1 MSSHWIMMK
10 KLLLIMVWIPM
21 ISFSQQK
28 EILRY
33 FISKDS
39 LVGVKNQKGK
49 IIIPAEF
56 KDYTG
61 IKDGESVPEGIGN
74 ETILFAGGKRNDRF
88 EKNTFGYVYDRK
100 GNFLYKPYLFDN
112 GADYFSEGLRRFV
125 KNGKIG
131 FADRSGKTVIQ
142 PRHDFASSFN
152 YGYAVFC
159 NGCDWEKTDDEHPAI
174 VGGIWGVMNIKGE
187 TVQPLTQ
194 HSGKDIDIDGK
205 YYPYSFQYSEKEK
218 NILQFFEKYN
228 TVISAIH
235 YVNVYNEMSEEEK
248 KLLFEIV
255 ERPQENFPYYQIN
268 TYDNNKRNLAAFD
281 DLKFFVS
288 EDGKKVYILNYE
300 NKMIPFEKW
309 LKEQI
314 RQAEE
319 YQKKH
324 SNNPNKFKK

>member
-1 MSSHWIMMK
+1 MK

-56 KDYTG
+56 KDYTE

-142 PRHDFASSFN
+142 PRHDFAASFN

-159 NGCDWEKTDDEHPAI
+159 DGCDWEKTDDEHPAI
-174 VGGIWGVMNIKGE
+174 VGGTWGVMNIKGE

-235 YVNVYNEMSEEEK
+235 YVNVYNGMSEEEK

-281 DLKFFVS
+281 DLKFLVS

-309 LKEQI
+309 LKEEI

>member
-1 MSSHWIMMK
+1 
-10 KLLLIMVWIPM
+10 MVWIPM

-56 KDYTG
+56 KDYTE

-142 PRHDFASSFN
+142 PRHDFAASFN

-159 NGCDWEKTDDEHPAI
+159 DGCDWEKTDDEHPAI
-174 VGGIWGVMNIKGE
+174 VG
-187 TVQPLTQ
+187 L
-194 HSGKDIDIDGK
+194 S
-205 YYPYSFQYSEKEK
+205 
-218 NILQFFEKYN
+218 L
-228 TVISAIH
+228 IH
-235 YVNVYNEMSEEEK
+235 
-248 KLLFEIV
+248 I
-255 ERPQENFPYYQIN
+255 
-268 TYDNNKRNLAAFD
+268 
-281 DLKFFVS
+281 
-288 EDGKKVYILNYE
+288 
-300 NKMIPFEKW
+300 
-309 LKEQI
+309 
-314 RQAEE
+314 
-319 YQKKH
+319 
-324 SNNPNKFKK
+324 